1 MGITDSYL
9 TILSESLDKKIA
21 VLEELTEINRE
32 QSELIKSN
40 KFDDEAYHELAE
52 KKDECINNINKM
64 DEGFQ
69 LIYDKVKAEL
79 EANRAAY
86 AVQIK
91 ELQAK
96 ISRIMEMSSHLQVEE
111 KRNYEAVKSRLRNMK
126 EEVKQ
131 TRMSQKTVANY
142 YKTMNYAAEPVFM
155 DKKK

>member
-21 VLEELTEINRE
+21 ALEELETINRE

-40 KFDDEAYHELAE
+40 RFDDEAYYELAE
-52 KKDECINNINKM
+52 KKNERINDINKL

-111 KRNYEAVKSRLRNMK
+111 KRNYEAVKSQLGSMK

-131 TRMSQKTVANY
+131 TRKSQKTVASY
-142 YKTMNYAAEPVFM
+142 YKNMNYAAEPVFM

>member
-9 TILSESLDKKIA
+9 TILSESLDKKMA
-21 VLEELTEINRE
+21 VLEELETINRQ
-32 QSELIKSN
+32 QSELIKSSR
-40 KFDDEAYHELAE
+40 FDDEAYYELAE
-52 KKDECINNINKM
+52 KKNERINDINKM

-79 EANRAAY
+79 EANCAAY

-111 KRNYEAVKSRLRNMK
+111 KRNY
-126 EEVKQ
+126 
-131 TRMSQKTVANY
+131 
-142 YKTMNYAAEPVFM
+142 
-155 DKKK
+155 